1 MPLVQRKKFGLHNGK
16 CAECGACGEKFC
28 CGPEMCKMSFS
39 SNYCKFYL
47 WELQNTYKS
56 NEAILAL
63 LYSYK
68 EQFPEL
74 LSEVESLLHEFDYVE
89 FEEE

>member
-1 MPLVQRKKFGLHNGK
+1 
-16 CAECGACGEKFC
+16 
-28 CGPEMCKMSFS
+28 
-39 SNYCKFYL
+39 
-47 WELQNTYKS
+47 LQNTYKS
-56 NEAILAL
+56 KKALLTL